1 MIPDKRFQRARE
13 AESMVEIKIE
23 IESRLHCIDIQCTT
37 KCYTVHTASCTDVH
51 GHKAKRW
58 QIYI

>member
-23 IESRLHCIDIQCTT
+23 IKSRLHCIDIYDVDCTSWLLLY
-37 KCYTVHTASCTDVH
+37 KSANEVIIRY
-51 GHKAKRW
+51 
-58 QIYI
+58 